1 MQRRDV
7 LKFLTSAVGMSAM
20 PVELILALQRAKA
33 ETNPSIGLRTL
44 NRHQDATVTAISE
57 LIIPETDTPG
67 AKAAKVNEFIDLL
80 LTEWF
85 DEPDT
90 SYFLQSLAQIDAD
103 SRKSFG
109 ADFIACNPSQQ
120 TQLMKQFDDASTDFA
135 RTHKSAAITHASE
148 QPTNFFYIF
157 KRLTLVGYYTSE
169 IGFRKELG
177 KTIIPPTHA
186 GCAPLPEVR
195 P

>member
-7 LKFLTSAVGMSAM
+7 LKFLTSAAGMSAM
-20 PVELILALQRAKA
+20 PMELILALRQANA
-33 ETNPSIGLRTL
+33 ETSPSVGLRTL
-44 NRHQDATVTAISE
+44 NRHQDATVTAMSE

-67 AKAAKVNEFIDLL
+67 AKAVKVNEFIDLL
-80 LTEWF
+80 LTDWF
-85 DEPDT
+85 DEAET
-90 SYFLQSLAQIDAD
+90 NLFLQNLAQIDAD

-109 ADFIACNPSQQ
+109 ADFIACNSAQQ
-120 TQLMKQFDDASTDFA
+120 AQLMKQFDDAAMEFA
-135 RTHKSAAITHASE
+135 RTHKSVTITE
-148 QPTNFFYIF
+148 TTGQPTNFFYVF